1 LLANLYQVHAVE
13 SYPTPRDYELLEPL
27 FAWAPADTIKRTLT
41 VTTQYARGRVSD
53 TICQHWKSRFPACNV
68 KRRNEAVAT
77 DTIFSDTTAVDNG
90 ARAAQLFVGRT
101 SLVADVYGI
110 KTDKEFVNTLEDD
123 RESNH

>member
-1 LLANLYQVHAVE
+1 MIGDILDAHHPAVFQSIYQGHAVE
-13 SYPTPRDYELLEPL
+13 SSPSPRDYELLKPL

-77 DTIFSDTTAVDNG
+77 DTIFSDTPAIDNG
-90 ARAAQLFVGRT
+90 AKAAQLFVGRT
-101 SLVADVYGI
+101 SLGTVAYGV
-110 KTDKEFVNTLEDD
+110 KTDK
-123 RESNH
+123 